1 MLAPAS
7 LGTQLGYQRGAGRG
21 EEAGGPFPGKGFG
34 EVCEREPQAESRNH
48 LNSGPSPAEEAKLA
62 V

>member
-7 LGTQLGYQRGAGRG
+7 LGTQLGYQCGVGRG

-34 EVCEREPQAESRNH
+34 EVCEREPRAETI
-48 LNSGPSPAEEAKLA
+48 
-62 V
+62 